1 LTPQKHI
8 YYNTSDIIPDP
19 GKGRSWSEY
28 YVWSW
33 IDVRGHVP
41 SQLTGVWVVEV
52 FVDGVKVLVQS
63 FSIRDDTPLSQPVY
77 GFSWPSYNIE
87 VYVHSG
93 PSYAR
98 QAVIN
103 AMRQWNF
110 SQIWFQTTYGL
121 PSRPT
126 YSLIVSDNPSAP
138 IQIYFS
144 ETQTTEDWGYAR
156 YKYWYNSTGYFTN
169 VTCSISVILSLKDGR
184 ELNDVAI
191 ENVALHELGHA
202 LGLDHVQ
209 RMGDLMNRITGN
221 FYDIHYPTT
230 LNLYTLYQLS
240 NIHKVNATLKS
251 YTLPSFIDYTTSPP
265 FGAEAEQAWTG
276 AAATDNNGMVSFNIA
291 GRYVTFRFIDET
303 TGNPVP
309 GVSVGFALDNKT
321 KSRGVLFAIDPQ
333 GRFLP
338 YIVILEGS
346 GNVVKTSMS
355 SGNVVNTSLFST
367 TDETP
372 PLVAL
377 FLPKGP
383 QTVMGKVLLDWLP
396 KTVEKVLSIKDIAV
410 LAAKVLDQSGL
421 PLGEYAKK
429 LSISE
434 TRTLTYDEAWSEL
447 KADIKDRVKEY
458 LLFFTQPEF
467 LATAGRSIPDLK
479 GVIIDAASFALDA
492 NAILACDPNHMVEVT
507 EVNKIMKFYKIVPI
521 DSSEWDTALVRL
533 SATDQYGQSLTQ
545 GSLDLVS
552 TSDIGLGFSTTL
564 DSSGKATIEVPKG
577 KYAIRVSSP
586 GYSSVTQ
593 EVIIEEAGN
602 SLSVALKAAAEA
614 KLQEKWRGTTWT
626 GYFTLEFQKGAGNGK
641 GTVNLLI
648 YKQSDDQIEGLISFK
663 VDFLQPESPEV
674 LSWLSGLTGP
684 VIGRVSEKLV
694 PGGKITQV
702 DMVIGWGGLP
712 VSGTYDTQ
720 TMELNYQEKDLK
732 LRIILTREEIIPAPG
747 PEVGA
752 EFKVSNLMINPTEVI
767 AGEAVEISVT
777 VTNVGKQSGEYSVT
791 LTINGVVEDVKTVSL
806 AAGESKLVTFSVA
819 KDAAGIYNVDVNG
832 LLGSFRVEDV
842 FKLSVFPTSQQE
854 VKEGDTINGGSWTF
868 KISWASKVP
877 KPVKLEVIEIT
888 GGTSPGFPDYKIR
901 GEWWGN
907 PTKGVAKEESAGL
920 TLYADRL
927 PEDVG
932 HVYPVGEYEVTI
944 RATAINSAYSK
955 PQYVTVSL
963 KVLPCSSSW
972 ALALPAERVGDY
984 RLALG
989 PIPKNASAVWEP
1001 AKSQSS
1007 FKADDEP
1014 SIVSWIRFENIFPS
1028 KKEFNVPDHV
1038 VRWEWINPDGDL
1050 VRTETKFIPT
1060 TPKRCQFWLKYNVFD
1075 ELPSSN
1081 FADSPG
1087 KWTVKVYFDD
1097 TLKLTQNF
1105 EVEAPFDFS
1114 VSVNPSENTVVKGGS
1129 ATYTITVTL
1138 VSGKGMLV
1146 TLGTPEEDD
1155 LRFSL
1160 NPSSGIPPFTS
1171 TLTVYTHK
1179 ETEAGRWQFTLYGKG
1194 GGKVHGTDKIYL
1206 TVKEAEVEVPFDFSV
1221 SVSPAELSVVKGSS
1235 VSYKVMVSLV
1245 SGEPKQI
1252 TLYAPKSDEKLAFQ
1266 LNPSSGTP
1274 PFTSTL
1280 TVYTSNATDAGRWSF
1295 KIVAVGEGVHHETD
1309 NIYLTVEPIQVS
1321 KCIIATAAY
1330 GSELNPHVQFLRGFR
1345 ENVVLKTFAGS
1356 QFMNVFNAWYYS
1368 FSPSVA
1374 AYISSQDSLKA
1385 VVRGILYPLL
1395 GILHLGVIVNNT
1407 LTFNG
1412 EVGIVVTGI
1421 VVSALIGFIYSTPLT
1436 LIPLYAAKKWRKNAL
1451 KLSRLKILL
1460 PLWITSLM
1468 TILLGEA
1475 ILSPTLMM
1483 IGTGLLVLLTVTL
1496 ASLATSISALKAAYK
1511 ISHR

>member
-28 YVWSW
+28 YMWSW

-41 SQLTGVWVVEV
+41 SQLTGAWVVEV

-87 VYVHSG
+87 VYVHPG

-98 QAVIN
+98 QAVVN
-103 AMRQWNF
+103 AMRQWNC
-110 SQIWFQTTYGL
+110 SQIWFQATYGL

-138 IQIYFS
+138 IQIYFN

-209 RMGDLMNRITGN
+209 RMGDLMNHASGN

-230 LNLYTLYQLS
+230 LNLYALYQLS
-240 NIHKVNATLKS
+240 NMHKVNTTLKS
-251 YTLPSFIDYTTSPP
+251 YTPLSSIDYTASPP
-265 FGAEAEQAWTG
+265 FGAEAEQA
-276 AAATDNNGMVSFNIA
+276 V
-291 GRYVTFRFIDET
+291 
-303 TGNPVP
+303 
-309 GVSVGFALDNKT
+309 
-321 KSRGVLFAIDPQ
+321 
-333 GRFLP
+333 
-338 YIVILEGS
+338 
-346 GNVVKTSMS
+346 
-355 SGNVVNTSLFST
+355 
-367 TDETP
+367 
-372 PLVAL
+372 
-377 FLPKGP
+377 
-383 QTVMGKVLLDWLP
+383 
-396 KTVEKVLSIKDIAV
+396 
-410 LAAKVLDQSGL
+410 
-421 PLGEYAKK
+421 
-429 LSISE
+429 
-434 TRTLTYDEAWSEL
+434 
-447 KADIKDRVKEY
+447 
-458 LLFFTQPEF
+458 
-467 LATAGRSIPDLK
+467 DLK
-479 GVIIDAASFALDA
+479 G
-492 NAILACDPNHMVEVT
+492 
-507 EVNKIMKFYKIVPI
+507 
-521 DSSEWDTALVRL
+521 
-533 SATDQYGQSLTQ
+533 
-545 GSLDLVS
+545 
-552 TSDIGLGFSTTL
+552 
-564 DSSGKATIEVPKG
+564 
-577 KYAIRVSSP
+577 
-586 GYSSVTQ
+586 
-593 EVIIEEAGN
+593 
-602 SLSVALKAAAEA
+602 
-614 KLQEKWRGTTWT
+614 TWT
-626 GYFTLEFQKGAGNGK
+626 GYFTLEFQVPAQKLVGYAK

-648 YKQSDDQIEGLISFK
+648 YKQSDDQIEGLIGFE
-663 VDFLQPESPEV
+663 VDVLDPESPEV
-674 LSWLSGLTGP
+674 LRWLSSYLSGP
-684 VIGRVSEKLV
+684 VSGKVSEKLV
-694 PGGKITQV
+694 PGGTIAQV
-702 DMVIGWGGLP
+702 DMVIGFGALP
-712 VSGTYDTQ
+712 VSWSYDNQ
-720 TMELNYQEKDLK
+720 TMELNYQEEDSLHLK
-732 LRIILTREEIIPAPG
+732 LRIILTREEIIL
-747 PEVGA
+747 PEPEIIGA
-752 EFKVSNLMINPTEVI
+752 ELKVSNLMISPTEVI

-791 LTINGVVEDVKTVSL
+791 LTINGVVEDVKTGSL

-819 KDAAGIYNVDVNG
+819 KDAAGIYNVEVNG

-868 KISWASKVP
+868 KINWVSKVP

-901 GEWWGN
+901 GEWLGN

-920 TLYADRL
+920 TLYAVRL

-989 PIPKNASAVWEP
+989 PIPKNANAAWEP
-1001 AKSQSS
+1001 AKSQFS

-1129 ATYTITVTL
+1129 
-1138 VSGKGMLV
+1138 
-1146 TLGTPEEDD
+1146 
-1155 LRFSL
+1155 
-1160 NPSSGIPPFTS
+1160 
-1171 TLTVYTHK
+1171 
-1179 ETEAGRWQFTLYGKG
+1179 
-1194 GGKVHGTDKIYL
+1194 
-1206 TVKEAEVEVPFDFSV
+1206 
-1221 SVSPAELSVVKGSS
+1221 
-1235 VSYKVMVSLV
+1235 VSYKVTVSLM
-1245 SGEPKQI
+1245 SGGSRQVV
-1252 TLYAPKSDEKLAFQ
+1252 LYAPKSDEKLGFE

-1295 KIVAVGEGVHHETD
+1295 KIIAVGEGVRHETD
-1309 NIYLTVEPIQVS
+1309 NIYLTVEPTQVS

-1330 GSELNPHVQFLRGFR
+1330 GSELNPHVQLLRGFR

-1395 GILHLGVIVNNT
+1395 GILHLGVIVDNT

-1412 EVGIVVTGI
+1412 EVGIVATGI
-1421 VVSALIGFIYSTPLT
+1421 LVSALIGFIYFTPLT

-1496 ASLATSISALKAAYK
+1496 ASMAAGILALKAAYK
-1511 ISHR
+1511 ISHRE